1 MAETRRCVQG
11 GLLQLYGP
19 ATSIGAVRCNA
30 ASVSP
35 SLRAQV
41 LSFIPQAGVG
51 RKGWTSRRMG
61 NWEFSLTPTNKRNAE
76 RYDIINR
83 TGRGFPAFI
92 LVLHT
97 CAISDRPVRLPGSPQ
112 YTVLLLWRHFS
123 AVLPVRSVRSFVRDE
138 SALVRIRFYCT
149 VPIEKGGDRK
159 VIHQSDNLVL
169 IFFSFFYFDDRFVW
183 KSTHMSV
190 GGGDGSEAVIDC
202 PNLLAIGLCGSGIGS
217 RFVSIEKCV
226 VFPFRRASEIYCLT
240 VFNYQCAC
248 YPVSERHVC
257 DGRLPGGWLAGHRW
271 VGMSHSV
278 YIWGNENSENVLQV
292 DVF

>member
-1 MAETRRCVQG
+1 MGVAGPQRCVQG

-19 ATSIGAVRCNA
+19 ASYIYWCCNVA
-30 ASVSP
+30 MRYLSTCPGSV
-35 SLRAQV
+35 
-41 LSFIPQAGVG
+41 IPQAGVG

-61 NWEFSLTPTNKRNAE
+61 NWEFSLTPTNKRNAK

-112 YTVLLLWRHFS
+112 YSVLLFFGGSAFS
-123 AVLPVRSVRSFVRDE
+123 IRPFVRDE
-138 SALVRIRFYCT
+138 SALVRIRCYRT
-149 VPIEKGGDRK
+149 VPKGGGRK

-190 GGGDGSEAVIDC
+190 GGGDGSEAVITVRIYW
-202 PNLLAIGLCGSGIGS
+202 LLAFVVVVLEVDLFRS
-217 RFVSIEKCV
+217 RSVWF
-226 VFPFRRASEIYCLT
+226 FLF
-240 VFNYQCAC
+240 
-248 YPVSERHVC
+248 
-257 DGRLPGGWLAGHRW
+257 DGRSKFMA
-271 VGMSHSV
+271 
-278 YIWGNENSENVLQV
+278 
-292 DVF
+292 